1 MTLKE
6 RVLQGLTSIYNKTQ
20 DSNIGKL
27 ITIVTNQ
34 IDEIYIEKDKVKEN
48 RDVDQAFG
56 ETLDKIGE
64 GVQQERGALDDPTY
78 RLLIKSKVARN
89 RSTGD
94 INTLLDVM
102 ETMLDVEKKDIL
114 LEENPGDEPV
124 SLYFEIPLVAVGQY
138 NITREHFVTILNR
151 IAAAGVRPYT
161 RLNGTFEF
169 GDVNNGPEIDND
181 AGFGDLNDESTGG
194 FFGSW
199 HEPENP
205 VELPD
210 W

>member
-1 MTLKE
+1 MNLKE
-6 RVLQGLTSIYNKTQ
+6 RLLEALTSVYTKTQ
-20 DSNIGKL
+20 DSKIARF
-27 ITIVTNQ
+27 ITLVTDQ
-34 IDEIYIEKDKVKEN
+34 IDEIYVVKDKIKDSRNIET
-48 RDVDQAFG
+48 AFG

-64 GVQQERGALDDPTY
+64 AVQQERGSLGDPTY

-94 INTLLDVM
+94 INTILTVM
-102 ETMLDVEKKDIL
+102 ESMLDISQEDIL
-114 LEENPGDEPV
+114 LEENPGNEPASV
-124 SLYFEIPLVAVGQY
+124 YIEIPLVAVGQY
-138 NITREHFVTILNR
+138 NITREHFITILNR
-151 IAAAGVRPYT
+151 ITAAGVRPYT

-169 GDVNNGPEIDND
+169 SDGSPEVDND
-181 AGFGDLNDESTGG
+181 AGFGDLNNPDTGG

>member
-1 MTLKE
+1 MNLKE
-6 RVLQGLTSIYNKTQ
+6 RLLEALTSVYTKTQ
-20 DSNIGKL
+20 DSKIAKF
-27 ITIVTNQ
+27 ITLVTEQ
-34 IDEIYIEKDKVKEN
+34 IDEIYVVKDKIKDSRNIET
-48 RDVDQAFG
+48 AFG

-64 GVQQERGALDDPTY
+64 AVQQERGSLGDPTY

-94 INTLLDVM
+94 INTILTVM
-102 ETMLDVEKKDIL
+102 ESMLDIRQEYIL
-114 LEENPGDEPV
+114 LEENPGNEPASV
-124 SLYFEIPLVAVGQY
+124 YIEIPLVAVGQY
-138 NITREHFVTILNR
+138 NITREHFITILNR
-151 IAAAGVRPYT
+151 ITAAGVRPYT

-169 GDVNNGPEIDND
+169 SDGSPEVDNN
-181 AGFGDLNDESTGG
+181 AGFGDLNNESTGG

>member
-78 RLLIKSKVARN
+78 RLLIKSKVACN

-94 INTLLDVM
+94 INTFFEVI

-151 IAAAGVRPYT
+151 ITAAGVRPYT